1 MNPTLQTWLT
11 SNIQG
16 LKDKHLY
23 KSPRTLESAAG
34 GRVRMDGK
42 DVVNLSSNNYLG
54 LANHPKVVAAAHE
67 AIDTWGVGA
76 GAVRW
81 IGGTMTV
88 HNELEERL
96 ASFKHVEAVLVFTSG
111 FTANSGCIPAV
122 LTDKD
127 VVISDELN
135 HASII
140 DGVRLSSAA
149 YRKSEGWVY
158 GHKDMDQL
166 EGCLKKAN
174 EKGFEKKMIITDG
187 VFSMDGDIAPLPAI
201 VELAEK
207 YDAFVMVDDAHAS
220 GVLGKN
226 GAGSTSHFDLYGRVD
241 IQLGT
246 LSKALGVVGGYIA
259 GSAALKDW
267 LINRGRPYLFS
278 TAHPPVVAAA
288 LIAALD
294 VMENDPEPMKRLW
307 DNAKWWKDALKENG
321 FDTMGSET
329 PITPVFVGEEKT
341 AQQMERMLFDE
352 GVYALS
358 IAYPTVALGK
368 ARIRT
373 MPSAAHT
380 HEDLEFALKAFVK
393 VRDKLGVTA

>member
-1 MNPTLQTWLT
+1 MNPALQNWLA
-11 SNIQG
+11 SSIDE
-16 LKDKHLY
+16 LKSQHLH
-23 KSPRTLESAAG
+23 KKPKILESAAG
-34 GRVRMDGK
+34 GRVTMDGK
-42 DVVNLSSNNYLG
+42 EVINLASNNYLG
-54 LANHPKVVAAAHE
+54 LANHPKVCAAME
-67 AIDTWGVGA
+67 WAIRTWGAGA

-81 IGGTMTV
+81 IGGTMSV
-88 HNELEERL
+88 HDELERRL
-96 ASFKHVEAVLVFTSG
+96 AKFKNVEAVLVFTSG

-140 DGVRLSSAA
+140 DGVRLSAA
-149 YRKSEGWVY
+149 KYKKSEGYVY
-158 GHKDMDQL
+158 AHKDMGHL
-166 EGCLKKAN
+166 EEILSKTQS
-174 EKGFEKKMIITDG
+174 FEKRMIITDG
-187 VFSMDGDIAPLPAI
+187 VFSMDGDIAPLPQI
-201 VELAEK
+201 VGLAEK
-207 YDAFVMVDDAHAS
+207 YNAFVMVDDAHAS

-226 GAGSTSHFDLYGRVD
+226 GAGTTSHFNLYGRVD

-278 TAHPPVVAAA
+278 TAHPPCVAAA

-294 VMENDPEPMKRLW
+294 VMESDPEPMTKLW
-307 DNAKWWKDALKENG
+307 ENTRWWKQALADEG

-329 PITPVFVGEEKT
+329 PITPVYVGSEEA
-341 AQQMERMLFDE
+341 AQEMERRLWE
-352 GVYALS
+352 AGVYALS
-358 IAYPTVALGK
+358 IAYPTVARGK

-380 HEDLEFALKAFVK
+380 MRDLEDAIQAFK
-393 VRDKLGVTA
+393 SVRDSMATPA